1 MKIIAALVYLAVM
14 GVYFHV
20 LWKEDIWVSEPA
32 AWGVL
37 AFLAAVHVAAGLTI
51 GLWAVLLPFAA
62 VLVAVPAGYGGSG
75 PGGAHLV
82 LLRIHHVD
90 SRRGSGRSRHRREVA
105 AEPRALE

>member
-62 VLVAVPAGYGGSG
+62 VLVAVPAGYGE
-75 PGGAHLV
+75 GAGQEAPIWFYYAFIMSIPAAGLV
-82 LLRIHHVD
+82 ALGIGARWLLSHER
-90 SRRGSGRSRHRREVA
+90 
-105 AEPRALE
+105 